1 MVYKIRTL
9 ISTCLQSNRASSYIW
24 AEGGVGGRIQSSDRT
39 QMSSRIESLSRGLN
53 SGGCATNKCSAFLG
67 GACGFLHTPPRPATE
82 PRCTRHG
89 WAQRELA
96 SPRGD
101 QPDIVM
107 SCRRSVVN
115 PRTPLRAPVAA
126 ATLRLLLN
134 YRCSSA
140 CQSMPIL
147 ISPNTK
153 PYKVVAPGRLLLG
166 SP

>member
-1 MVYKIRTL
+1 M
-9 ISTCLQSNRASSYIW
+9 
-24 AEGGVGGRIQSSDRT
+24 
-39 QMSSRIESLSRGLN
+39 
-53 SGGCATNKCSAFLG
+53 G

-140 CQSMPIL
+140 CQAMPIL
-147 ISPNTK
+147 SHTK
-153 PYKVVAPGRLLLG
+153 SLLLAGCSWGPPDNHRRVGWDHPGTHKVVASSWLPTASWELISTTSRDGEGTTAKAEG
-166 SP
+166 SAVNTV